1 MARKRIGAV
10 LEEKGLINEFQL
22 VAALSHQRKWKTKL
36 GKSLMELGYLEEKDL
51 YEVLG
56 EQLGIELVDLKKKK
70 IPSEVLGL
78 LSREQGRAYL
88 TVPVEQDGDTLVMAV
103 AEPDRPELQ
112 EELEKITG
120 QSVRLVLAT
129 ESDIDARIRKLP
141 EKVSVAVVQP
151 VKKAFRRNQDGDIQP
166 MEEEAV
172 EPSPPAPNQMPSAE
186 VPEVSNEAGGEKI
199 KAVPLEAEG
208 SEELPSIVPEPIEGE
223 ISSSQA
229 EEPEVPSE
237 VPAPDITAAEES
249 PPVEPEQGP
258 PSAEEPEVPS
268 EVPALDITAAEES
281 PPVEPEQGPP
291 SAEEPEVPSEV
302 PALDITAA
310 EESPPVEPEQAPSQ
324 EIASGEER
332 VTNEEP
338 PTPLEPDSPV
348 EVPPLEV
355 SETLEGEKFSTEELP
370 PLDTSPHEPIEELNP
385 QDLEASPPPSEPVAA
400 KPSMDDFFPGQT
412 RTMEEIPEPEEGI
425 EEVTLED
432 MEKPVPLEGADDE
445 KPMEVEPVPG
455 LISEETSAGLEL
467 QGEVKKAYEQI
478 EDQAATLK
486 DLNQLRIR
494 IEQMEN
500 SMERVI
506 REIAEIK
513 EMLNSKKKD

>member
-281 PPVEPEQGPP
+281 PPVEPEQ
-291 SAEEPEVPSEV
+291 
-302 PALDITAA
+302 
-310 EESPPVEPEQAPSQ
+310 APSQ